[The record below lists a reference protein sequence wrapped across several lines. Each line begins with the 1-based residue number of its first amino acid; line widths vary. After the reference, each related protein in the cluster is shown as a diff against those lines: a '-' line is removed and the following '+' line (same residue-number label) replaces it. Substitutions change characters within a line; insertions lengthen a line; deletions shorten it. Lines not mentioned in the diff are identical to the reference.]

1 MEWAVPLK
9 CGTAHCGRNFFMQ
22 SHRKS
27 SSSLSRREALSAYT
41 YIGPWIVGFILIT
54 LGPMVASLYFSFT
67 DYNIVSPA
75 TWVGLGNYRHLF
87 SDPLFWKSL
96 GVTLKFGAL
105 SLPLQII
112 FGFTLAILLNQNI
125 PGVNIFRTIFYIP
138 ATISGVAI
146 ALVWGL
152 ILNPERGLLNPV
164 LSLFGINGPAWLQN
178 PDTALY
184 GLVIIS
190 LWGVGGGVIIYLA
203 GLQGVPT
210 ELYEAA
216 KVDGANI
223 WQQFMNV
230 TLPMVTPV
238 LFYNLVLGLI
248 NTFQYFTEVFIL
260 TRGGPARATLVYNLY
275 LYQNAFSYNHMGYAS
290 ALAWVLFVITLV
302 LTVLVFRS
310 SATWVYYEGQLK
322 GR

>member
-1 MEWAVPLK
+1 
-9 CGTAHCGRNFFMQ
+9 
-22 SHRKS
+22 
-27 SSSLSRREALSAYT
+27 
-41 YIGPWIVGFILIT
+41 
-54 LGPMVASLYFSFT
+54 MVASLYFSFT
-67 DYNIVSPA
+67 NYNIVSPA
-75 TWVGLGNYRHLF
+75 TWTGLDNYRHLF

-96 GVTLKFGAL
+96 GVTLKFGVL

-210 ELYEAA
+210 DLYEAA
-216 KVDGANI
+216 KVDGANV
-223 WQQFMNV
+223 WQQFLNV

-238 LFYNLVLGLI
+238 IFYNLVLGLV

-260 TRGGPARATLVYNLY
+260 THGGPARATLVYNLY

-290 ALAWVLFVITLV
+290 ALAWALFVITLV

-310 SATWVYYEGQLK
+310 SAAWVYYEGQLK

>member
-1 MEWAVPLK
+1 
-9 CGTAHCGRNFFMQ
+9 MQ

>member
-1 MEWAVPLK
+1 M
-9 CGTAHCGRNFFMQ
+9 R
-22 SHRKS
+22 SHQNR
-27 SSSLSRREALSAYT
+27 SSSLSRREAFSAYI

-54 LGPMVASLYFSFT
+54 LGPMVASMYFSFT
-67 DYNIVSPA
+67 DYNIVTPA
-75 TWVGLGNYRHLF
+75 TWTGLGNYRHLF
-87 SDPLFWKSL
+87 SDALFWKSL
-96 GVTLKFGAL
+96 ANTVKFGAL

-112 FGFTLAILLNQNI
+112 FGFTLALLLNQKV
-125 PGVNIFRTIFYIP
+125 PGVNLLRTIFYIP

-210 ELYEAA
+210 DLYEAA
-216 KVDGANI
+216 KVDGANV
-223 WQQFMNV
+223 WQQFLNV

-238 LFYNLVLGLI
+238 IFYNLVLGLI

-260 TRGGPARATLVYNLY
+260 TQGGPARSTLVYNLY
-275 LYQNAFSYNHMGYAS
+275 LYQNAFFYNHMGYAS

-302 LTVLVFRS
+302 LTALVFRS
-310 SATWVYYEGQLK
+310 SAAWVYYEGQLK
-322 GR
+322 ER

>member
-1 MEWAVPLK
+1 
-9 CGTAHCGRNFFMQ
+9 
-22 SHRKS
+22 
-27 SSSLSRREALSAYT
+27 
-41 YIGPWIVGFILIT
+41 
-54 LGPMVASLYFSFT
+54 MVASLYFSFT

-87 SDPLFWKSL
+87 SDALFWKSL
-96 GVTLKFGAL
+96 GITLKFGVL

-112 FGFTLAILLNQNI
+112 LGFTLALLLNQNV

-152 ILNPERGLLNPV
+152 ILSPERGLLNPL
-164 LSLFGINGPAWLQN
+164 LSLIGINGPAWLQDPN
-178 PDTALY
+178 TALY

-190 LWGVGGGVIIYLA
+190 LWGVGGGVVIYLA

-216 KVDGANI
+216 KVDGANF
-223 WQQFMNV
+223 WQQFVNV

-238 LFYNLVLGLI
+238 IFYNLVLGLI

-260 TRGGPARATLVYNLY
+260 TQGGPVRSTLVYNLY
-275 LYQNAFSYNHMGYAS
+275 LYQNAFFYNHMGYAS
-290 ALAWVLFVITLV
+290 ALAWVLFVIILV
-302 LTVLVFRS
+302 LTALIIRS
-310 SATWVYYEGQLK
+310 SDAWVYYEGQLK